1 MNIVP
6 SDIEA
11 RRAQLRADLEGSQ
24 REFHALIDSLPEHG
38 WTAPSHNPG
47 WTNGQLLFHILL
59 GFILVGP
66 LASLLMVFG
75 HLPRVC
81 SKVFAG
87 SLNFSTPLFNRLNAI
102 GPRVGARLLG
112 REGVLRTFDQVHG
125 AIITRLDHLQPS
137 HWALTMHYP
146 TRWDPRF
153 QREMRFEDLFRYPID
168 HLHHHSQQLR
178 ASLPI

>member
-1 MNIVP
+1 MNALS
-6 SDIEA
+6 SDIET

-24 REFHALIDSLPEHG
+24 REFHALIGSLSEQG

-47 WTNGQLLFHILL
+47 WTNGQLLFHIML
-59 GFILVGP
+59 GFILVRP
-66 LASLLMVFG
+66 LAGLLIVFG

-87 SLNFSTPLFNRLNAI
+87 ILNFSTPLFNRLNAI

-112 REGVLRTFDQVHG
+112 SGGVLRTFDQVHG
-125 AIITRLDHLQPS
+125 TILTSLDRLRPS

-153 QREMRFEDLFRYPID
+153 RPEMRLEDLVRYPIA
-168 HLHHHSQQLR
+168 HLKHHRQQLNV
-178 ASLPI
+178 S